1 MSETEEIRK
10 EIEAA
15 RKMIPSEWSLG
26 FMSGLAVG
34 VSAVA
39 VILCVLNFFADHRAV
54 CEDGVGRAVSTETDR
69 MGEAGASSG
78 RNIANDGTVE
88 HPFAESVRKRDTSH
102 ADLADG
108 ERHGAGVCNDD
119 GGVAAGAERAKDY
132 ALWLV
137 SLNQMLHGTDGRFGA
152 AFSGLC
158 GAACVTRVKDRDRK
172 RGDGNDKCKN
182 LHAGDYSKKDGG
194 GQ

>member
-1 MSETEEIRK
+1 V
-10 EIEAA
+10 
-15 RKMIPSEWSLG
+15 G
-26 FMSGLAVG
+26 FALSAWCVFLKHSAVG
-34 VSAVA
+34 
-39 VILCVLNFFADHRAV
+39 
-54 CEDGVGRAVSTETDR
+54 EDGVGRAASAETDR
-69 MGEAGASSG
+69 MCEAGASSG
-78 RNIANDGTVE
+78 RNIADGGAANCA
-88 HPFAESVRKRDTSH
+88 FAESVRKRDAAH
-102 ADLADG
+102 ADLADS

-158 GAACVTRVKDRDRK
+158 GAACVARVKDRDRK

-182 LHAGDYSKKDGG
+182 LHGGDYTTTLNE
-194 GQ
+194 

>member
-1 MSETEEIRK
+1 MSRMAELH
-10 EIEAA
+10 EARYWADEA
-15 RKMIPSEWSLG
+15 RRCARISTWLSRL
-26 FMSGLAVG
+26 SVALAVVG
-34 VSAVA
+34 FALSVWCILLKHCAVG
-39 VILCVLNFFADHRAV
+39 
-54 CEDGVGRAVSTETDR
+54 EDGVGRAASAETDR

-108 ERHGAGVCNDD
+108 ERHGAGVGDDD
-119 GGVAAGAERAKDY
+119 GGVAARTERAKDC

-182 LHAGDYSKKDGG
+182 LHGGDYTTTRME
-194 GQ
+194 